1 MRILVTIVSA
11 IPYENGQKCL
21 EKRYLLSNY
30 PWSFCIQDPQVLKDL
45 TEKLTEN
52 SEYFENRL
60 NI

>member
-1 MRILVTIVSA
+1 MIPPCVSDL
-11 IPYENGQKCL
+11 IGSQQIHFFGQCWKL
-21 EKRYLLSNY
+21 
-30 PWSFCIQDPQVLKDL
+30 LKDL